1 MEKTQEK
8 VVSAQTIAH
17 DLIAQVSAMINQNDI
32 SKESVVKLKGRILE
46 MSEMLDSIDTEQLD
60 F

>member
-8 VVSAQTIAH
+8 VVSAQTIAQ
-17 DLIAQVSAMINQNDI
+17 DLVAQVSAMINQDDI

-46 MSEMLDSIDTEQLD
+46 MSEMLDSIDTEKLD